1 MRSFLLAG
9 LAITAFV
16 TTMTFNTTD
25 ANAVVCAKGVVRAG
39 CAGPNGAV
47 VAGPNGAAAVRAPVA
62 RPVVYCKT
70 IGVPKGCVMR

>member
-1 MRSFLLAG
+1 MRSFLLAS
-9 LAITAFV
+9 LAITAFA
-16 TTMTFNTTD
+16 TSMTFNTTD

-47 VAGPNGAAAVRAPVA
+47 VAGPNGAAAVRARVA
-62 RPVVYCKT
+62 RPVIYCKT